1 MVDELLNI
9 DDHAMHDE
17 YGHEDVLHEEYRD
30 SDSSY
35 DSVGPVTDTQT
46 VHAQAQS
53 QVADH
58 ETEVET
64 QVCKEVVVELDH
76 IGQSTTGV
84 QGLNFRGKEP
94 QPVVLESSCDGVP
107 TSTATDAAWLLL

>member
-1 MVDELLNI
+1 MFCTRST
-9 DDHAMHDE
+9 A
-17 YGHEDVLHEEYRD
+17 
-30 SDSSY
+30 
-35 DSVGPVTDTQT
+35 TAT
-46 VHAQAQS
+46 AAQS

-107 TSTATDAAWLLL
+107 TSTATDADSNARTD